1 MSLPDYLSRKSQDD
15 IGTAQVNVGDDC
27 EIAKCMLYKSKI
39 CATNH
44 YKPSEYIFM
53 IDSLMNLE
61 ESKIPLIK
69 ESSVSL
75 AGGKLIFEYDTQVV
89 CEKEADLKRTTFPVV
104 AGEAAQEDAF
114 VVGKVSTRSSV
125 SQEAG
130 FCLSLPSNDNLAIT
144 PRVQDDN
151 SPTVASGLPA
161 NQKIQGDKAPAHG
174 STGYR
179 QGEVSHKSS
188 MSLGDF
194 CDVNPHFENSLDIA
208 DYFQQ
213 NFKVIPRLR
222 NKQPI
227 YKRSGSKLES
237 FYGAFE
243 PLYFYEGKFGAE
255 LLNFNQLI
263 QDPSMEKAFK
273 IILMRIVKRLRS
285 RLE

>member
-1 MSLPDYLSRKSQDD
+1 
-15 IGTAQVNVGDDC
+15 
-27 EIAKCMLYKSKI
+27 ML
-39 CATNH
+39 T
-44 YKPSEYIFM
+44 
-53 IDSLMNLE
+53 
-61 ESKIPLIK
+61 
-69 ESSVSL
+69 
-75 AGGKLIFEYDTQVV
+75 GGKLLFEYDTQVV
-89 CEKEADLKRTTFPVV
+89 CEKEADIKRNSSPVV
-104 AGEAAQEDAF
+104 AGEAAQKDAF

-151 SPTVASGLPA
+151 SPTVASDFSA
-161 NQKIQGDKAPAHG
+161 NQKIQGDKEPAHG
-174 STGYR
+174 STGYS
-179 QGEVSHKSS
+179 QGEVSHKYS

-255 LLNFNQLI
+255 LVNFDQLI
-263 QDPSMEKAFK
+263 QDPSLEKSIQDNFNEDCEEVEK
-273 IILMRIVKRLRS
+273 QFRYC
-285 RLE
+285 